1 MKGTV
6 VLQNVTD
13 KLSGLL
19 NSIVLLVENANT
31 QMCSLTVGSVQPME
45 SAITVRKVRV
55 ERSLAGRPTVR
66 RGKEGTFF
74 FDNQLPGSRF
84 PLPIISPAQPHCGNE
99 CYSLLL
105 RYDLNLQ
112 SFHHHFSG
120 SAGPFGR
127 DTYDFFLFYVLIP
140 PV

>member
-1 MKGTV
+1 
-6 VLQNVTD
+6 
-13 KLSGLL
+13 
-19 NSIVLLVENANT
+19 
-31 QMCSLTVGSVQPME
+31 ME

-84 PLPIISPAQPHCGNE
+84 PSPIISPAQPHCGNE

-105 RYDLNLQ
+105 LRYLLRPR
-112 SFHHHFSG
+112 
-120 SAGPFGR
+120 SAELLSLPLLGERGTFRPG
-127 DTYDFFLFYVLIP
+127 YL
-140 PV
+140 